1 MSRIVLLHPST
12 GPAGLRQ
19 SLTDAGHL
27 VITLGPPAGPASA
40 RALRRAARGT
50 DAVLLDARAGGT
62 AARGDIVEDELH
74 EVLIPVSDDRVLD
87 RACRVLAG
95 PGGLPGRAVSVETG
109 SGSGDPV
116 AEPLAGVGEVAVPSR
131 LFAWCEVSPTR
142 RS

>member
-1 MSRIVLLHPST
+1 MSRSVLLHPST

-62 AARGDIVEDELH
+62 AAAVAS
-74 EVLIPVSDDRVLD
+74 VLLAALD
-87 RACRVLAG
+87 RPRVVALADGATTTPALAVLAR
-95 PGGLPGRAVSVETG
+95 RADLVIAADGSTADRAHVVRSRRVE
-109 SGSGDPV
+109 V
-116 AEPLAGVGEVAVPSR
+116 AAHPSAVELAGWLTEPLA
-131 LFAWCEVSPTR
+131 
-142 RS
+142 